1 MPNIKEQGITL
12 NYRRDIDGLRAV
24 AVLLVVFDHLHTR
37 ATGGYIGV
45 DVFFV
50 ISGYLI
56 SSSIMAEMAS
66 GSFLLGGFYERRIRR
81 ILPALLVMLLAVTVL
96 AYLYY
101 VPSEIEAYARSL
113 LAAIFSV
120 SNMLFWHEAGYFDA
134 PSAFKPLLHTWS
146 LGVEEQFYIFFPL
159 FLFVLRRWF
168 PTWIKAAI
176 WAVTLVTFAMACFW
190 VRRDPTAAFFFAPLR
205 AWELLIGTILSQR
218 YLPSIRGKVK
228 RNVVSV
234 VGISLILVPALVY
247 SKFTM
252 FPGLTA
258 LPPCLGAALLIASGE
273 TGPSLIGRVLSWRP
287 VVFVGL
293 ISYSLYLWHWP
304 ILAFQD
310 IVPIFTKISTHS
322 KGGKFGFMVVSLIL
336 ATLSWRFVETPF
348 RKGAFR
354 PGRRTLFLVNGL
366 AVFAIAA
373 IALGMLAVHGMPPN
387 FPKEALQLTQYG
399 HYSSDKEWRQNV
411 CFFTPDTNFSDFN
424 VSTCLR
430 DDPARKQFLL
440 IGDSHAADL
449 YPGLSGVFP
458 ELNISQANASF
469 CPPLVTEPALRPEF
483 TSNCMKLSKFIFE
496 DYLLH
501 HPVDTVLLSAFWDE
515 SQLPELGR
523 TVAWIQQHG
532 MKVVVFGPVIEFAMP
547 LPRVLIAALRD
558 HTPERVAT
566 YEKIEP
572 RQLDKMMAKLARDQW
587 KVPYVS
593 VFDTLCTPQTEQE
606 LKAQGP
612 SASKCPVYAAPG
624 VPLLFDTNHFTAQGS
639 QLYAR
644 AMRNRNLLAY

>member
-1 MPNIKEQGITL
+1 MPNLKEQGTTL

-56 SSSIMAEMAS
+56 SSSIMSEMAS
-66 GSFLLGGFYERRIRR
+66 GKFSLGGFYERRIRR
-81 ILPALLVMLLAVTVL
+81 ILPAMLVMLLAVTVL

-113 LAAIFSV
+113 LAALFSV

-159 FLFVLRRWF
+159 LLFVLRRWF
-168 PTWIKAAI
+168 PTRIKAAI
-176 WAVTLVTFAMACFW
+176 WVVTLVAFAMACFW

-205 AWELLIGTILSQR
+205 AWELLIGTVLSQR
-218 YLPSIRGKVK
+218 YLPVIQGRVQ
-228 RNVVSV
+228 RDIASV
-234 VGISLILVPALVY
+234 AGILLILVPALVY

-273 TGPSLIGRVLSWRP
+273 TGPSLVGRVLSWQP
-287 VVFVGL
+287 IVFVGL

-310 IVPIFTKISTHS
+310 IVPVFTKISTHS
-322 KGGKFGFMVVSLIL
+322 KGGKLGFMIVSLIL
-336 ATLSWRFVETPF
+336 ATLSWRFIETPF
-348 RKGAFR
+348 RKGSFR
-354 PGRRTLFLVNGL
+354 PGRRTLFLINGV

-373 IALGMLAVHGMPPN
+373 IALGMLAAHGMPPN
-387 FPKEALQLTQYG
+387 FPKEALQLTPYG
-399 HYSSDKEWRQNV
+399 HYSSDKEWRQHV
-411 CFFTPDTNFSDFN
+411 CFFTPDTNFSNLN
-424 VSTCLR
+424 VSTCLQ
-430 DDPARKQFLL
+430 DDPGRKQFLL

-449 YPGLSGVFP
+449 YPGLSTVFT

-469 CPPLVTEPALRPEF
+469 CPPLVTEPVLRPEF
-483 TSNCMKLSKFIFE
+483 TPNCTKLSQFIFK
-496 DYLLH
+496 DYLLR

-523 TVAWIQQHG
+523 TVSWIQQHG
-532 MKVVVFGPVIEFAMP
+532 MKVVVFGPAIEFAMP
-547 LPRVLIAALRD
+547 LPRILIAALRD
-558 HTPERVAT
+558 NAPDRIAT

-572 RQLDKMMAKLARDQW
+572 RQLDRTMAKLAREQW
-587 KVPYVS
+587 KVPYIS
-593 VFDTLCTPQTEQE
+593 MFEALCTPQAE
-606 LKAQGP
+606 LEVKAQGT
-612 SASKCPVYAAPG
+612 SALKCPVYAAPG

-639 QLYAR
+639 ELYAR
-644 AMRNRNLLAY
+644 AMKDRNLLAY